1 MEITA
6 EKIMQ
11 QLQKGELAASVIAV
25 FGEEGYYKD
34 KIAAALPKAVFGEAA
49 PEDREITVF
58 ERDTDM
64 KELSAAINTYPFF
77 SGCSLVVIKDEK
89 LWGGKD
95 AGEKRKQQQEEL
107 AELLADVPEHCQVL
121 LLGEKIDKRSKLY

>member
-1 MEITA
+1 MYGNHGR
-6 EKIMQ
+6 KIMQ
-11 QLQKGELAASVIAV
+11 QLHKGELAASVIAV

-64 KELSAAINTYPFF
+64 KELSAAINTYPF
-77 SGCSLVVIKDEK
+77 SPAAV
-89 LWGGKD
+89 W
-95 AGEKRKQQQEEL
+95 
-107 AELLADVPEHCQVL
+107 
-121 LLGEKIDKRSKLY
+121 

>member
-11 QLQKGELAASVIAV
+11 QLHKGELAASVIAV

-34 KIAAALPKAVFGEAA
+34 KISVALPKAVFGEAA

-77 SGCSLVVIKDEK
+77 SGRSLVVIKDEK

-121 LLGEKIDKRSKLY
+121 LLGEKNRQAQQAV

>member
-11 QLQKGELAASVIAV
+11 QLSAGTQVAGVIAV

-34 KIAAALPKAVFGEAA
+34 KIAAALPRAVFGDAA

-58 ERDTDM
+58 ERDTDI
-64 KELSAAINTYPFF
+64 KEISAAVNT
-77 SGCSLVVIKDEK
+77 
-89 LWGGKD
+89 
-95 AGEKRKQQQEEL
+95 
-107 AELLADVPEHCQVL
+107 
-121 LLGEKIDKRSKLY
+121 